1 MIDKIVIELSDEG
14 AFIIRGGITISVYDR
29 MIALKEI
36 NAQMS
41 DLAFFKK
48 LPNDCNDFSRK
59 EYEANLK
66 NNKKSKNIK

>member
-1 MIDKIVIELSDEG
+1 M
-14 AFIIRGGITISVYDR
+14 T
-29 MIALKEI
+29 ALREI

-59 EYEANLK
+59 EFEANLQK
-66 NNKKSKNIK
+66 NKKSKNIK